1 MSADM
6 LAAATM
12 GAEQPCPAALA
23 VVTARP
29 PMLQAVVTARPPVL
43 LETRAT
49 TSTMVRTRRRA
60 EVGDDA
66 FALAVDGHHDALRR
80 FAFALCGNLAQ
91 SEDAVAEAYAKVWP
105 RWRRGRVG
113 ELLPYLRRTVAN
125 EVYSRH
131 RRRVVE
137 DREEHRQLQRDADNA
152 FEAQVDEH
160 DVLWGALGGLPLQ
173 QRVVVV
179 LRIVEDLGEEQVAEM
194 LGLPVGT
201 VKSRL
206 SRGLAT
212 LRRKLEATH
221 A

>member
-6 LAAATM
+6 LAAATI
-12 GAEQPCPAALA
+12 GPDAWRP
-23 VVTARP
+23 VTAD
-29 PMLQAVVTARPPVL
+29 TAR
-43 LETRAT
+43 AT
-49 TSTMVRTRRRA
+49 ASAMVRLRRQARLS
-60 EVGDDA
+60 DDA

-80 FAFALCGNLAQ
+80 FAFALCGNLTQA
-91 SEDAVAEAYAKVWP
+91 EDAVAEAYAKVWP
-105 RWRRGRVG
+105 RWRRGRVTD
-113 ELLPYLRRTVAN
+113 LLPYLRRTVAN

-131 RRRVVE
+131 RRNVVAK
-137 DREEHRQLQRDADNA
+137 REEHRQVQRDHDNA
-152 FEAQVDEH
+152 FETQIDDH
-160 DVLWGALGGLPLQ
+160 DVLWTALTGLPLQ

-179 LRIVEDLGEEQVAEM
+179 LRVVEDLAEEQVADM

-201 VKSRL
+201 IKSRL

>member
-6 LAAATM
+6 LAAATI
-12 GAEQPCPAALA
+12 GATRWHP
-23 VVTARP
+23 VTTD
-29 PMLQAVVTARPPVL
+29 TA
-43 LETRAT
+43 RAT
-49 TSTMVRTRRRA
+49 TDIMIRARLRRQA

-66 FALAVDGHHDALRR
+66 FARAVDGHHDALRR
-80 FAFALCGNLAQ
+80 FAFALCGNLTYA
-91 SEDAVAEAYAKVWP
+91 EDAVAEAYAKVWP

-131 RRRVVE
+131 RRSVVAK
-137 DREEHRQLQRDADNA
+137 REEHRQVQRDHDNA
-152 FEAQVDEH
+152 FEAQIDDH
-160 DVLWGALGGLPLQ
+160 DVLWTALAALPLQ

-179 LRIVEDLGEEQVAEM
+179 LRVVEDLGEDQVADM
-194 LGLPVGT
+194 LDLPVGT